1 MLKIRNVFILVALLF
16 SSTSHADVQV
26 SVGIGLPHVNIGI
39 NVPAYPEFVIVP
51 GYPVYYAPSMEA
63 NFFFYDGS
71 YWVYQNDN
79 WYESN
84 WYNGPWWLVYPEDV
98 PLFILRIP
106 VRYYRLP
113 PTYFIGWQYDAP
125 PRWGNH
131 WGRDWS
137 QRRSGWDRWDRRY
150 TPAPAPLPAYQRQYS
165 GSHYP
170 RQVERQR
177 DLHNKNYDFQA
188 KDPQA
193 RDHKERQAT
202 PRPPTEQGNRQRDDR
217 QNDNRQ
223 EINRQEQNQRP
234 SENRDSNQQEDRR
247 SVSPQHPELARP
259 DGTDSPRSRAP
270 EDGGV
275 RLERPPNSNEKQRNN
290 KNSASRPQQ
299 GQEVLQRQQSEPKVQ
314 SQKNRQQNNNPSN
327 NQNRWQERGESRNE
341 RN

>member
-51 GYPVYYAPSMEA
+51 GYPVYYAPRMEA

-79 WYESN
+79 WYESD

-131 WGRDWS
+131 WGHDWS

-170 RQVERQR
+170 RQVEQQR

-193 RDHKERQAT
+193 RNHKERQAT
-202 PRPPTEQGNRQRDDR
+202 PRPPIEQENRQKDDR
-217 QNDNRQ
+217 QQN
-223 EINRQEQNQRP
+223 NQRSP
-234 SENRDSNQQEDRR
+234 ENKGSNQLDDRR
-247 SVSPQHPELARP
+247 SEPPQQPERVRP
-259 DGTDSPRSRAP
+259 EGTDSPRSRAP

-275 RLERPPNSNEKQRNN
+275 RLERPPKNNEKQRNN
-290 KNSASRPQQ
+290 ENGASRPQQ

-327 NQNRWQERGESRNE
+327 NQNRRQEKGESRN
-341 RN
+341 